1 MWLPNILAL
10 TCLSVPDEGYSTL
23 NLISMLLLL
32 QVNDKL
38 DQIML

>member
-1 MWLPNILAL
+1 
-10 TCLSVPDEGYSTL
+10 LSVPDEGYSTL
-23 NLISMLLLL
+23 NLISMLSQL